1 MVHCQCIP
9 WLNLTPPSVVII
21 FLNIPGI
28 FHGIFDIQKFCLFLL
43 CTIFFWNIP
52 GIFHIPIF
60 WIILLL
66 QFLFGIFHIPKV
78 RKKRCERKNS
88 EYSIFLLNEKKR
100 CGMKKLE
107 YSMFR
112 FQRLKFWVT
121 YKMEYFLGTKKSEI
135 LTLPPQYFVSIGEH
149 LPPTYCV
156 ILQRVRIFQVWIFT
170 YAFRRLAYL
179 IIVIF
184 PSFLRACLSCVL
196 SLFLG
201 NFFSACGEPLLPW
214 YYLKLFSR
222 LRRAQYSCD
231 SGL

>member
-1 MVHCQCIP
+1 MEY
-9 WLNLTPPSVVII
+9 SI
-21 FLNIPGI
+21 FQN
-28 FHGIFDIQKFCLFLL
+28 FAYFCCVPFFLEYS
-43 CTIFFWNIP
+43 WNIP
-52 GIFHIPIF
+52 YSNILDNFVVAVFVWNIPYSKSPEKTLWTKKLGIFHIPSK
-60 WIILLL
+60 
-66 QFLFGIFHIPKV
+66 G
-78 RKKRCERKNS
+78 
-88 EYSIFLLNEKKR
+88 KKR

-135 LTLPPQYFVSIGEH
+135 LTLPPQYLVSIGEH

-231 SGL
+231 TGL